1 MDETRLFGGGV
12 GVPRNHRLV
21 PLFNC
26 FGGMSGPVFLH
37 PLQNCVVF
45 LQPVNNLFKCVAV
58 EFEKREQVFI
68 EPNGFIVVTVKQSF
82 AVQPGLIDQT
92 RQMHV
97 TAQLLVRTARM
108 QSLHG
113 DRSYVAGRG
122 RGAASGKWDSRIF
135 VPAGSCSS
143 NNSSCV
149 MLNCAMTSCPA
160 HIPPSSTV
168 MAFAVTSPCGE
179 PIFRSVA

>member
-1 MDETRLFGGGV
+1 
-12 GVPRNHRLV
+12 
-21 PLFNC
+21 
-26 FGGMSGPVFLH
+26 
-37 PLQNCVVF
+37 
-45 LQPVNNLFKCVAV
+45 
-58 EFEKREQVFI
+58 
-68 EPNGFIVVTVKQSF
+68 GFIVVTVKQSF

-135 VPAGSCSS
+135 VAAGSWSG
-143 NNSSCV
+143 NNSPCV
-149 MLNCAMTSCPA
+149 MLTCPMTSWPEN
-160 HIPPSSTV
+160 IPPFSTV
-168 MAFAVTSPCGE
+168 MAFAVTSPCSE
-179 PIFRSVA
+179 AFF